1 MKKDIYTIFLI
12 LVLSSMLLGCAP
24 APEPEPELEPD
35 TEGTLEEELEEDL
48 AEIEDLE
55 AGDIDFDELDE
66 FEEELGELL
75 GE

>member
-24 APEPEPELEPD
+24 APEPEAELEPD